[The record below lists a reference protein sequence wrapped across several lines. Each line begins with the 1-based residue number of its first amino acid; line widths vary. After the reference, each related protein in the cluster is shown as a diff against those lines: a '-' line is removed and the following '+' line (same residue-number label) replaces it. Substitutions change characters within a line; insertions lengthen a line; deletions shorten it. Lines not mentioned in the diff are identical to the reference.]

1 MTLRR
6 EALDGGIVVLT
17 IDRPEDRE
25 GLRAALEAEARTQIE
40 RSRTW
45 EHREGVAAFR
55 EKRRPDY
62 VRSSAAD
69 AA

>member
-6 EALDGGIVVLT
+6 EDRDGGGGVLT
-17 IDRPEDRE
+17 IDR
-25 GLRAALEAEARTQIE
+25 LEARTRIE

-45 EHREGVAAFR
+45 EHREGVASFR